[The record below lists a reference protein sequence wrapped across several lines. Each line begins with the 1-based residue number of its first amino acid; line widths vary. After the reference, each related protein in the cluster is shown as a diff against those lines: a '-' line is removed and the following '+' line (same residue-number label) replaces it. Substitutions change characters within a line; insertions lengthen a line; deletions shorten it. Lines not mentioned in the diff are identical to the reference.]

1 MYTCTDIRLA
11 VNGIMEINVVR
22 NGSSIIFLVKLSLFL
37 LCIFDLLYL
46 MQEVVVEMIIITGR
60 GASINTILATPKMMD
75 STVHVA
81 LDASLTPA
89 SSQAK

>member
-1 MYTCTDIRLA
+1 
-11 VNGIMEINVVR
+11 MEINVVR
-22 NGSSIIFLVKLSLFL
+22 NGSNSIFLVKLSLFL

-46 MQEVVVEMIIITGR
+46 MQEDVVEMIIITGR
-60 GASINTILATPKMMD
+60 GASINTKLEIAKIMD
-75 STVHVA
+75 CTAHYA